1 MLFELFYTVAHT
13 VINFVHTFGYIGIF
27 IMTFVEST
35 FIPIPSEITLI
46 PAGYLIYQEHMNIT
60 PAILASI
67 SGTLLGSL
75 LNYTIALKFGR
86 KIFMKYGKYFFL
98 KQGQLESLEK
108 YFINYGSVS
117 TFFGRMLPGIKHF
130 ISFPAGLAKMNLKL
144 FCLYTTLGSL
154 IWLCV
159 LLYFGYIIGGNQQL
173 IAQYIKRFNI
183 FIIFI
188 TITLVF
194 YLIWRN
200 KLKKSKNRN
209 SN

>member
-1 MLFELFYTVAHT
+1 
-13 VINFVHTFGYIGIF
+13 
-27 IMTFVEST
+27 MTFVEST

-194 YLIWRN
+194 FLIWRN